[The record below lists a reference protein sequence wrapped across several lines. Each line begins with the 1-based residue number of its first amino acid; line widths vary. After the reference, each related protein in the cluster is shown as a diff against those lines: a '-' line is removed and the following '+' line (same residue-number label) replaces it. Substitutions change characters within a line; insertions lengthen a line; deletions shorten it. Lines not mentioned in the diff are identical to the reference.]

1 MMITNDDIN
10 FMQSAREEMLA
21 GRKFK
26 VELLIEATNSVDP
39 DTGEPLEPQVTSKL
53 VSAHVTEN
61 AGKQVEINDGIL
73 TKSADIKVDISIE
86 EWTPVTFFNYAQ
98 KKYKVIGTPQKG
110 IGQRNRVEVL
120 GELIH

>member
-1 MMITNDDIN
+1 MITNDDIN

-21 GRKFK
+21 GRKFE
-26 VELLIEATNSVDP
+26 VELLIEATNAVDP
-39 DTGEPLEPQVTSKL
+39 DTGEPLESQETSKL

-86 EWTPVTFFNYAQ
+86 DWTPVAFFNYAQ
-98 KKYKVIGTPQKG
+98 KKYRVLGTPQKG

-120 GELIH
+120 GELVH

>member
-1 MMITNDDIN
+1 MITNDDIN

>member
-1 MMITNDDIN
+1 MITNDDIN

-21 GRKFK
+21 GRKFE

>member
-1 MMITNDDIN
+1 
-10 FMQSAREEMLA
+10 MQSAREEMLA
-21 GRKFK
+21 GRKFE

-39 DTGEPLEPQVTSKL
+39 DTGEPLEPQTDSKL
-53 VSAHVTEN
+53 VNAHVTEN

-73 TKSADIKVDISIE
+73 TKSADIKVDISLE
-86 EWTPVTFFNYAQ
+86 DWTPVTFFNYAQ

-120 GELIH
+120 GELVH

>member
-1 MMITNDDIN
+1 MITNDDIN

-21 GRKFK
+21 GRKFE
-26 VELLIEATNSVDP
+26 VELLSEATNAVDP

-86 EWTPVTFFNYAQ
+86 DWTPVTFFNYAQ
-98 KKYKVIGTPQKG
+98 KKYKVVGTHQKG

-120 GELIH
+120 GELVH

>member
-1 MMITNDDIN
+1 MITNDDFN

-21 GRKFK
+21 GRKFE
-26 VELLIEATNSVDP
+26 VELLIETPNSVDP
-39 DTGEPLEPQVTSKL
+39 DTGEPLDPQTDSKL

-61 AGKQVEINDGIL
+61 AGKQVEINDGNL
-73 TKSADIKVDISIE
+73 SKSADIKVDISIE

-120 GELIH
+120 GELVH

>member
-1 MMITNDDIN
+1 MITNDDIN

-21 GRKFK
+21 GRKFE

-39 DTGEPLEPQVTSKL
+39 DTGEPLEPQTDSKL
-53 VSAHVTEN
+53 VNAHVTEN

-73 TKSADIKVDISIE
+73 TKSADIKVDISLE
-86 EWTPVTFFNYAQ
+86 DWTPVTFFNYAQ

-120 GELIH
+120 GELVH